1 MRVKCF
7 QQLAFKVFC
16 PFFLAFATVFHQQIF
31 LAEFHSEGNINT
43 KRNTIDG
50 QMLA

>member
-1 MRVKCF
+1 MFPAVAF
-7 QQLAFKVFC
+7 QKVLC
-16 PFFLAFATVFHQQIF
+16 PCSLAFAIMLHYQIF
-31 LAEFHSEGNINT
+31 LEDLPSEEDNINT